1 MMKSNK
7 RHHKNEN
14 NSIIDF
20 TDTLRS
26 LQPQQPKTH
35 SCRKRHSTDE
45 YKSESTPNGY

>member
-1 MMKSNK
+1 MMTSNK

-26 LQPQQPKTH
+26 LQSQ
-35 SCRKRHSTDE
+35 
-45 YKSESTPNGY
+45 

>member
-1 MMKSNK
+1 MMGSNK

-26 LQPQQPKTH
+26 LQPQ
-35 SCRKRHSTDE
+35 
-45 YKSESTPNGY
+45 